1 MMESGTIEMSK
12 HWQRIRVKDVSSLPQ
27 RGGGAK
33 LPVTFPHKNVH
44 ICFTCSRN
52 EPEKDIRTGNLE
64 RKIST

>member
-1 MMESGTIEMSK
+1 MVESGTIEMSK
-12 HWQRIRVKDVSSLPQ
+12 RWQRIRVKDVSSLPL
-27 RGGGAK
+27 RGGAK
-33 LPVTFPHKNVH
+33 LLVTFPHKNVH